1 MDLMA
6 SFGGQGVLCV
16 SPQGLAPL
24 GDALA
29 LRVCGRA
36 LCQQR
41 AGGVGVSS
49 PTIFL
54 PHPAACMRGSSALLI
69 KPVGGIMEGGW
80 EIEAAAPAECV
91 RSPSLLDRVDSVTP
105 GVCFLP
111 LIYLMMVTCL
121 CDGATSLSPPRQ
133 AGKTF
138 PHLASAALPPLCG
151 EE

>member
-105 GVCFLP
+105 GVCFSPVSASLFP
-111 LIYLMMVTCL
+111 FVTFVIEQRDNL
-121 CDGATSLSPPRQ
+121 ALVLFSLGFVS
-133 AGKTF
+133 
-138 PHLASAALPPLCG
+138 
-151 EE
+151 